1 MLVSGM
7 SAGSG
12 GWFSEQYETTD
23 TPYPTGV
30 RPSLFGASMII
41 DFVMIKNGFR
51 YDMGVPYIQNL
62 FRKAATISGIRYGND
77 VLNIECDTEGN
88 YSISGSYIN
97 TPRIIRTNYGESVPV
112 YKDGNPS
119 QIKVNNVNDEI
130 MKISN
135 NYTSSPFVSIYVP
148 LNQIYSL
155 YLYDLK
161 GSLQAI
167 LANQKVSTESEKK
180 YYLNNY
186 HPQPYLICLHLPG
199 ELYSNKVIVSH

>member
-1 MLVSGM
+1 MRIIAKSKITEYCTNNKE
-7 SAGSG
+7 AGVALEEWYQKTKKAENVIDACIRDICRSG

-88 YSISGSYIN
+88 YSILS
-97 TPRIIRTNYGESVPV
+97 
-112 YKDGNPS
+112 
-119 QIKVNNVNDEI
+119 
-130 MKISN
+130 
-135 NYTSSPFVSIYVP
+135 TSFP
-148 LNQIYSL
+148 
-155 YLYDLK
+155 
-161 GSLQAI
+161 
-167 LANQKVSTESEKK
+167 
-180 YYLNNY
+180 
-186 HPQPYLICLHLPG
+186 
-199 ELYSNKVIVSH
+199 